1 MILDYIPPALT
12 ALALLCAGTLI
23 GYWPTRKL
31 IAVREARHDLKQG
44 SAGFIRQISGWS
56 VIAFWLGAVWF
67 GGTIVGDWGAT
78 GDLDGA
84 IERAWLRLQILL
96 EILAALAESD

>member
-1 MILDYIPPALT
+1 MLVDLIPPTLAALG
-12 ALALLCAGTLI
+12 LLCAGALI

-44 SAGFIRQISGWS
+44 SAGFLRQMSGWS
-56 VIAFWLGAVWF
+56 IIAFWLAAVWF

-78 GDLDGA
+78 GDLQGA
-84 IERAWLRLQILL
+84 MDRGWLRLQILL